1 MATGC
6 LSDRLKPCL
15 YQSPKETPPS
25 SVFRSLGLEAE
36 DPEGGYTEEFVEPVD
51 DKYRC
56 EQCHRVLRNAKQT
69 ACGHRFCESCID
81 ALLRNP
87 GQACPADQQ
96 ILYGT
101 KVFNDNCCRK
111 EIMGL
116 MVYCRNHKSGCKEQ
130 VVLGALEGHLKS
142 CSFQRVPCSRSGCTE
157 LVLQRNL
164 REHLMTK
171 CKQRELKCE
180 HCQKET
186 TVAELKKHE
195 SSECPSTLISCPKF
209 CGAQLHRAE
218 LKDHTF
224 ECLKEERCCDFS
236 SYGCTFKGTNP
247 RLKEHETQFTH
258 QHLTLVLLKNKT
270 LEEKVS
276 DLESE
281 ITKKQ
286 TVLDRLSSKVQE
298 MEKELSS
305 KSQLVNKSDVEMNS
319 LKKILAAHAEKL
331 HKVESDLLERHKLE
345 DVLKQDILWI
355 KYKTENLSSRVSS
368 VENSQN
374 TLCLYRGSSI
384 PGSIEHQ
391 VTQHDEM
398 LGIHEVRLADID
410 LRFQMLET
418 ASYNGRLIWKIQ
430 DYERRKREAIS
441 GKTLS
446 LYSQPFYTSS
456 FGYKMCARVYLNG
469 DGMGKGTHLSVFF
482 VVMRGE
488 YDSLLTW
495 PFRQKVTLTLLDQGL
510 GKGHVSDT
518 FKPDPN
524 SSSFGRPQGEMNVAS
539 GCPLFVAQT
548 VLENKNRQYI
558 KDDTIFIKITV
569 DVSDPPEL

>member
-25 SVFRSLGLEAE
+25 SVCLSLGLEAE
-36 DPEGGYTEEFVEPVD
+36 EPEGGYAEEFVELVD
-51 DKYRC
+51 DKYKC
-56 EQCHRVLRNAKQT
+56 EQCRRVLRNAKQT
-69 ACGHRFCESCID
+69 ECGHRFCESCID

-87 GQACPADQQ
+87 GQVCPADQE

-101 KVFNDNCCRK
+101 EVFNDNCCRK

-130 VVLGALEGHLKS
+130 IVLGALEGHLKT

-157 LVLQRNL
+157 LVLQQNL

-171 CKQRELKCE
+171 CKQREVKCE

-186 TVAELKKHE
+186 TVAELK
-195 SSECPSTLISCPKF
+195 
-209 CGAQLHRAE
+209 
-218 LKDHTF
+218 
-224 ECLKEERCCDFS
+224 
-236 SYGCTFKGTNP
+236 GTNP
-247 RLKEHETQFTH
+247 RLKEHEIQFTH
-258 QHLTLVLLKNKT
+258 QHLMLVLLKNKT

-286 TVLDRLSSKVQE
+286 TVLDRLSGKIQE
-298 MEKELSS
+298 MEKELAS
-305 KSQLVNKSDVEMNS
+305 KSQLANKSDVEMNS

-368 VENSQN
+368 VENNQSA
-374 TLCLYRGSSI
+374 LCLYRGSSI
-384 PGSIEHQ
+384 PVSIEHQ

-488 YDSLLTW
+488 YDSLLPW

-569 DVSDPPEL
+569 DVSDPSEL

>member
-1 MATGC
+1 MSLTWIFRSYLPEYRVPMATGC

-186 TVAELKKHE
+186 TVAEL
-195 SSECPSTLISCPKF
+195 
-209 CGAQLHRAE
+209 
-218 LKDHTF
+218 
-224 ECLKEERCCDFS
+224 
-236 SYGCTFKGTNP
+236 KGTNP